1 MTKKLILLI
10 TLTSALFMQMMTAQ
24 AQPMN
29 SFGQTIQIHTSL
41 KSFIG
46 KPSWLLIIRDV
57 DHNQVIPY
65 LYDFSDNDN
74 YWVALTYSKN
84 YLITVSELT
93 MNPYGRKFSNF
104 CNLESMGAVQHGVS
118 MDVYITGKLTRTPGT
133 YSCKVL
139 KYTEANFNIASPQ

>member
-1 MTKKLILLI
+1 MLL
-10 TLTSALFMQMMTAQ
+10 SAAPVQ
-24 AQPMN
+24 AMN
-29 SFGQTIQIHTSL
+29 SIGQTIQIHTNL
-41 KSFIG
+41 RSFIG
-46 KPSWLLIIRDV
+46 KPTWLLIIRDV
-57 DHNQVIPY
+57 DHNQIIPY

-74 YWVALTYSKN
+74 YWIALTYSRN

-118 MDVYITGKLTRTPGT
+118 MDVYVSGKLSRTPGT

-139 KYTEANFNIASPQ
+139 KYPEANFNIASPQ